1 MFPLISRTHYKLKI
15 MGVCIR
21 NWRKPKNT
29 WKNPTIFEFWNAILT
44 MKLDVSWLKNV
55 IFELPDPKLGGLGH
69 LIWSSSY
76 KVFEEKKLVTR
87 FFELQKQGFSWD
99 LEKSALQDD
108 RNLEII
114 ISRSR
119 RWVRSSFIAHFK
131 ALVKLF
137 RNDRRVFF
145 SKIRPFWVF

>member
-1 MFPLISRTHYKLKI
+1 M
-15 MGVCIR
+15 
-21 NWRKPKNT
+21 
-29 WKNPTIFEFWNAILT
+29 T

-69 LIWSSSY
+69 LIWCSSY

-119 RWVRSSFIAHFK
+119 R
-131 ALVKLF
+131 
-137 RNDRRVFF
+137 
-145 SKIRPFWVF
+145 